1 MCEFFE
7 PFIDWSIRMGKAEST
22 IKEYR
27 RMFNGPLQ
35 TISKIKINK
44 FKMKDVSFAVEAG
57 QQYGKYGEEKAVI
70 TLRSLIR
77 FIKENDH
84 EFPIDWRDIKG
95 RKNQRPE
102 VQYLTPGD
110 IETLRT
116 TIDTDS
122 PSGLRT
128 RALFELLLHSGL
140 RIGEAITLDIAD
152 IDYDKMEMHIVNCKN
167 KVHQTV
173 FLTDGAV
180 AWLKKYLASRRDT
193 EPCLF
198 ISGGGRR
205 LLAVTARASLTKYEK
220 MSGLKKHIH
229 WHLLRKTFVTNL
241 LFGGVDIK
249 TTQHL
254 ARHTSEIT
262 TLRHYAAIN
271 HQEERLLLTNV
282 MANV

>member
-1 MCEFFE
+1 
-7 PFIDWSIRMGKAEST
+7 
-22 IKEYR
+22 
-27 RMFNGPLQ
+27 
-35 TISKIKINK
+35 
-44 FKMKDVSFAVEAG
+44 MKDVSFAVEAADK
-57 QQYGKYGEEKAVI
+57 YGKYGEEKAVI

-77 FIKENDH
+77 FIKENEN
-84 EFPIDWRDIKG
+84 EFPVDWRDIRG

-110 IETLRT
+110 IETLRA
-116 TIDTDS
+116 TIDTSS

-140 RIGEAITLDIAD
+140 RIGEAITLDIED
-152 IDYDKMEMHIVNCKN
+152 LDYDKMEMHIVNCKSHA
-167 KVHQTV
+167 KQTV
-173 FLTDGAV
+173 FLTESAV
-180 AWLKKYLASRRDT
+180 SWIKKYLESREDK

-220 MSGLKKHIH
+220 LSGLKKHIH

-249 TTQHL
+249 TAQHL

-271 HQEERLLLTNV
+271 HQNERMLLTNV
-282 MANV
+282 MAHV

>member
-1 MCEFFE
+1 MGEFYE

-27 RMFNGPLQ
+27 RMFRGPLQ
-35 TISKIKINK
+35 TIAKIKINK

-77 FIKENDH
+77 FIKENDN
-84 EFPIDWRDIKG
+84 EFPIDWRDITG
-95 RKNQRPE
+95 RKNQRPQ
-102 VQYLTPGD
+102 VQYLTAED

-116 TIDTDS
+116 TIDTNT

-140 RIGEAITLDIAD
+140 RIGEAITLDIDD
-152 IDYDKMEMHIVNCKN
+152 IDYNKMEMHIVNCKS
-167 KVHQTV
+167 KAHQTV
-173 FLTDGAV
+173 FLTEGAIL
-180 AWLKKYLASRRDT
+180 WIKKYLESRCDK

-220 MSGLKKHIH
+220 LSGLKKHIH

-249 TTQHL
+249 TVQHL

-271 HQEERLLLTNV
+271 HQNERLMLTNV
-282 MANV
+282 MAHV